1 MSGLETGLART
12 FDPDTSQAAARSV
25 DATTLEE
32 MVLSALRRDGGMTTW
47 ELSLQLSISQQSI
60 TPRMRPLTVKSFV
73 RESGTYRQNPSGRK
87 AIVWEAV
94 PPEAVQQTLVW

>member
-47 ELSLQLSISQQSI
+47 ELSLQL
-60 TPRMRPLTVKSFV
+60 R
-73 RESGTYRQNPSGRK
+73 RK